1 MRVLELVPSAES
13 TAYRGQ
19 VRALRQRG
27 VDCVTLSV
35 PGAHVPG
42 QQSRSLGDY
51 FRHLCRT
58 LRAARRGFD
67 LVHANQGV
75 VAPTALAATG
85 VPTVVS
91 LWGTDLYGSLGP
103 VSRACARVA
112 DATVVMSRQMAEDLG
127 ADCRIIPHGVDFDR
141 FQPMDRRSARREIG
155 WDDGRAHVLYP
166 YDPARSVKNLP
177 RTKARRRRRCG
188 PSRRSRRAGRRYR
201 RAASAD
207 ADVPER
213 RRRAPA
219 HVGTRGLA
227 QHGEGGARV

>member
-166 YDPARSVKNLP
+166 YDPARSVKNLRGRSASSTP
-177 RTKARRRRRCG
+177 LRTESTE
-188 PSRRSRRAGRRYR
+188 PSRWTSLPTCRIGGCRR
-201 RAASAD
+201 
-207 ADVPER
+207 
-213 RRRAPA
+213 
-219 HVGTRGLA
+219 T
-227 QHGEGGARV
+227 